1 MEDESHDDWIAQEH
15 MVRLVEVLF
24 RGHYATEAL
33 SLDPI
38 APAADTFQVDSPAE
52 LLECTLVAA
61 IVAAGMVG
69 PLYDRSM
76 RDLWRILCE
85 VPFQFVAVNVYR
97 RYIDA
102 RSIVD
107 TRWKG
112 T

>member
-1 MEDESHDDWIAQEH
+1 MKDESHDDWIAQEH
-15 MVRLVEVLF
+15 MLRLVEVLF

-33 SLDPI
+33 SLDPS

-61 IVAAGMVG
+61 IVAAEVVE
-69 PLYDRSM
+69 PLDDRSM
-76 RDLWRILCE
+76 RDLRRILCE
-85 VPFQFVAVNVYR
+85 VPFQFVAGNVY